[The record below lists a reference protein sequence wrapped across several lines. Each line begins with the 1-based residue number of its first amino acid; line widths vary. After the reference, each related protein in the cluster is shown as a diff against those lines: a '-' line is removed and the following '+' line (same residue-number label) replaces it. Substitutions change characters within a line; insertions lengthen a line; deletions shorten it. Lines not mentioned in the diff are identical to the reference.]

1 MWNTYLRKLQS
12 SISAFLCIALLA
24 GTIALTP
31 LDKHGEVLEAEALF
45 GGFGGIVYDPQNAV
59 LNGIS
64 SIAADSLFI
73 KEITL
78 DGIASGLAKLI
89 LKSITQSIL
98 TWINSGFQGSPA
110 FVTDLKQFLLD
121 RADQVAGDFIYGSEL
136 DFLCSP
142 FALDVKIAL
151 ATTYQEQEHEGFD
164 SQCTLSDVTDNV
176 EGFLSGSFNEGGW
189 ASWFEVTQNP
199 INTPTG
205 AYLAAE
211 GEMYARI
218 VDEEGRVVREL
229 DWGSGFLSFKVCG
242 DTQVAS
248 GEQQD
253 CDIVTPGKV
262 IEDALTVNLQS
273 GTQAL
278 IEADE
283 INEIIGALF
292 AQLAQQAITGING
305 VLGLGGGSQYSDNS
319 FGDSGGGSFLDAL
332 AEEDAIAG
340 GISNPFVDAINLEGE
355 SVALQNEIITV
366 INASESRLQNVIQTY
381 GNCIG
386 VTMPPKLLSDRSAA
400 LTKVLTS
407 SSTVAT
413 LLLLNETYTNPADT
427 QEQIAVIETYQQMSS
442 AGLITNQ
449 ITLSQTQFY
458 IDYELRDDTSTLSS
472 QISSAIN
479 RCDDDD

>member
-1 MWNTYLRKLQS
+1 MV
-12 SISAFLCIALLA
+12 
-24 GTIALTP
+24 LTP

-45 GGFGGIVYDPQNAV
+45 GIGDVVFDPKNAV
-59 LNGIS
+59 LNNIS
-64 SIAADSLFI
+64 AIAANTLFI

-98 TWINSGFQGSPA
+98 TWINSGFEGSPA
-110 FVTDLKQFLLD
+110 FVTDLEQFLLD

-142 FALDVKIAL
+142 FQLDVKIAL
-151 ATTYQEQEHEGFD
+151 ATAYQEQEHEGFD
-164 SQCTLSDVTDNV
+164 SQCTLSGVTDNV

-218 VDEEGRVVREL
+218 TDEEGRTVREL
-229 DWGSGFLSFKVCG
+229 DWGAGFLSFKVCS
-242 DTQVAS
+242 DTQVAN
-248 GEQQD
+248 GDQQN

-262 IEDALTVNLQS
+262 IEQALTVNLQS

-292 AQLAQQAITGING
+292 SQLAQQAITGVNG
-305 VLGLGGGSQYSDNS
+305 LLGLGGGSQYSNNS
-319 FGDSGGGSFLDAL
+319 FGGSGGDSFLDAL

-340 GISNPFVDAINLEGE
+340 GVRNPFVDAINLEGE
-355 SVALQNEIITV
+355 SVALQNEIITI
-366 INASESRLQNVIQTY
+366 INASEGTLQNAIQTY
-381 GNCIG
+381 GNCIS

-400 LTKVLTS
+400 LTRVLTS
-407 SSTVAT
+407 SSTVGT
-413 LLLLNETYTNPADT
+413 LLLLNETYTNPADP

-442 AGLITNQ
+442 AGLVTNEV
-449 ITLSQTQFY
+449 TLSQTQFY
-458 IDYELRDDTSTLSS
+458 IDYELRDDISTLDT
-472 QISSAIN
+472 QIRSAIN

>member
-1 MWNTYLRKLQS
+1 MWNTYLSKIQS
-12 SISAFLCIALLA
+12 SVSAFLCIALLA
-24 GTIALTP
+24 GTMTLTP
-31 LDKHGEVLEAEALF
+31 LDKHGEVLKAEALF
-45 GGFGGIVYDPQNAV
+45 GIGDVVFDPQNAV
-59 LNGIS
+59 LNNIS
-64 SIAADSLFI
+64 AIAANTLFI
-73 KEITL
+73 KEMSL
-78 DGIASGLAKLI
+78 DGIASGLAKLV

-110 FVTDLKQFLLD
+110 FVTDLKQFLID

-136 DFLCSP
+136 GFLCSP

-151 ATTYQEQEHEGFD
+151 ATTYQEQQHGGFD

-176 EGFLSGSFNEGGW
+176 EGFLGGSFNEGGW

-211 GEMYARI
+211 SEMYARI

-248 GEQQD
+248 GSQEN
-253 CDIVTPGKV
+253 CSITTPGAV

-292 AQLAQQAITGING
+292 AQLAQQAITGVSG
-305 VLGLGGGSQYSDNS
+305 LLGLGGGSQYSDNS
-319 FGDSGGGSFLDAL
+319 FGNNGNNSFLDAL
-332 AEEDAIAG
+332 AEEDALAG
-340 GISNPFVDAINLEGE
+340 GVRNPFVDAINLEGE
-355 SVALQNEIITV
+355 SVAFQNEIVTT
-366 INASESRLQNVIQTY
+366 INASESRLQNAIQTY

-386 VTMPPKLLSDRSAA
+386 VVMPPKLLSDRSIA
-400 LTKVLTS
+400 LTNILTS
-407 SSTVAT
+407 SSTVET
-413 LLLLNETYTNPADT
+413 LLLLNEIYVNPADT
-427 QEQIAVIETYQQMSS
+427 QEQIEVIQTYQEMSS
-442 AGLITNQ
+442 VGLITNEV
-449 ITLSQTQFY
+449 TLSETQFY
-458 IDYELRDDTSTLSS
+458 IDYELQDDTSALDS
-472 QISSAIN
+472 QIRSAIN
-479 RCDDDD
+479 RCNDDD